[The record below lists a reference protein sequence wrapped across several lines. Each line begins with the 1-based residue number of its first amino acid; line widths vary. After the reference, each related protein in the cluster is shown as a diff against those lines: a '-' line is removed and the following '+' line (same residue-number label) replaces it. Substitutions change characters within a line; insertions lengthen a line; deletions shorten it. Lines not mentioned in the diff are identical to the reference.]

1 MSKNLLH
8 SHFLTAKFTKLWG
21 LIAQDCWLYASFS
34 TLIYARYLAWP
45 CMAHII
51 VFSCNLLPFFLE
63 GPMLQRRQK
72 QSLFHLNYC
81 KSEPKY
87 QNDQILMHQLVWFF
101 YVEWENQVKS
111 ICKKIFRR
119 FFRLLWLI
127 VNFSEKTIC
136 S

>member
-21 LIAQDCWLYASFS
+21 LIAQGCWLYASFS

-45 CMAHII
+45 FMAHII
-51 VFSCNLLPFFLE
+51 VFYVICCHFSSKDQCCKGDKNNLFFIWITVKVNLNTK
-63 GPMLQRRQK
+63 MTRFWCI
-72 QSLFHLNYC
+72 SLF
-81 KSEPKY
+81 
-87 QNDQILMHQLVWFF
+87 DFF

-119 FFRLLWLI
+119 FFRLFWLI